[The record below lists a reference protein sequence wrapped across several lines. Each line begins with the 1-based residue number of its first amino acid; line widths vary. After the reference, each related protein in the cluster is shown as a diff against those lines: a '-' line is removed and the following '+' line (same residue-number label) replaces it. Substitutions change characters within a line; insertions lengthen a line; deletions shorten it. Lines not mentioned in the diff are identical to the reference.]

1 MKIRRNCNK
10 LFALVFVFILA
21 ACLIQPAGAE
31 AATNVLKVTN
41 NRYVMVAG
49 RTYKVTNSGAYGF
62 TVSNSK
68 VARITSKGKITPLK
82 TGYVTITAKVA
93 GKKISAAFLCVDANG
108 TVSTQSKLNKLL
120 AASNVKKIT
129 LKNLTKSGTY
139 TIAGGNYTSKRLNVV
154 APLSDVTVNGNFK
167 SIDIADTTAGL
178 NSTSQAEP
186 GTITGKAYL
195 NGNIGNLTVNSS
207 KMLVIIAGTVNA
219 AVISSDSVNVAE
231 KGAATFTGSSSGT
244 VTAEAGS
251 TVHVASGITVKA
263 EGAASIDVTAAAV
276 KAGANVIIEE
286 GAEPTIRVAADA
298 ASSLPVTLA
307 NGNSTSVQP
316 GQTYQNSGS
325 NGSTGTVTAVTTA
338 TPSLSVNSSLYGS
351 VFTYGKSTL
360 KYMLNSDIAYTA
372 SSKAV
377 LSLALSDGTAV
388 DDAKIDSSNAKVE
401 LTTGDGYYP
410 SEYSFKATALSGKW
424 SNGSYV
430 YTLSKGDL
438 ELNTA
443 LYTLTDKNSGR
454 EWSCLGG
461 DGHGNYHFNLKV
473 SGIQYNGITVAA
485 QIIPLH
491 IYVFGYNYTS
501 DANSL
506 YGTAGTQPITPVQQT
521 LRKNTGRSAAQD
533 TTPVWT
539 WVGYGEEPVLCDQK
553 EDDFY
558 ITWPST
564 QNASSL
570 TSDKVKITLKS
581 EYGDQRVLT
590 PGSDYYVYSSEKE
603 TQLALTFINWAFIP
617 VYDTMTIEVSLN
629 SQSYTKTYSI
639 ASVYVYEAQQGG
651 GGTTVDG
658 TVTAFSFYGLANL
671 TSWNQLM
678 SKAIYVLSYANSGT
692 TYYYAED
699 AQGTASVTT
708 DITAARQFDASG
720 SSDRNQQLIGNTLYV
735 TNRSDVQ
742 TVEKTVSGNTVTFT
756 KTYPGRGSAIS
767 SGGGLLSPSACD
779 QTLKAL
785 PGYVIPWD
793 TTNWIT
799 NEKWAWQASVA
810 EGWTGITV
818 SPYVGKF
825 EYTIA
830 KGSTQ
835 QFTASLN
842 GVSDPVTWAIAGKVS
857 EGTSVDQNGLVTVAA
872 GETNTSFAVYV
883 TDAAGNLGSVFIK
896 VQ

>member
-1 MKIRRNCNK
+1 
-10 LFALVFVFILA
+10 
-21 ACLIQPAGAE
+21 
-31 AATNVLKVTN
+31 
-41 NRYVMVAG
+41 
-49 RTYKVTNSGAYGF
+49 
-62 TVSNSK
+62 
-68 VARITSKGKITPLK
+68 
-82 TGYVTITAKVA
+82 
-93 GKKISAAFLCVDANG
+93 
-108 TVSTQSKLNKLL
+108 
-120 AASNVKKIT
+120 
-129 LKNLTKSGTY
+129 
-139 TIAGGNYTSKRLNVV
+139 
-154 APLSDVTVNGNFK
+154 
-167 SIDIADTTAGL
+167 
-178 NSTSQAEP
+178 
-186 GTITGKAYL
+186 
-195 NGNIGNLTVNSS
+195 
-207 KMLVIIAGTVNA
+207 
-219 AVISSDSVNVAE
+219 
-231 KGAATFTGSSSGT
+231 
-244 VTAEAGS
+244 
-251 TVHVASGITVKA
+251 
-263 EGAASIDVTAAAV
+263 
-276 KAGANVIIEE
+276 
-286 GAEPTIRVAADA
+286 
-298 ASSLPVTLA
+298 
-307 NGNSTSVQP
+307 
-316 GQTYQNSGS
+316 
-325 NGSTGTVTAVTTA
+325 
-338 TPSLSVNSSLYGS
+338 
-351 VFTYGKSTL
+351 
-360 KYMLNSDIAYTA
+360 
-372 SSKAV
+372 
-377 LSLALSDGTAV
+377 
-388 DDAKIDSSNAKVE
+388 
-401 LTTGDGYYP
+401 
-410 SEYSFKATALSGKW
+410 
-424 SNGSYV
+424 
-430 YTLSKGDL
+430 
-438 ELNTA
+438 
-443 LYTLTDKNSGR
+443 
-454 EWSCLGG
+454 
-461 DGHGNYHFNLKV
+461 
-473 SGIQYNGITVAA
+473 
-485 QIIPLH
+485 
-491 IYVFGYNYTS
+491 
-501 DANSL
+501 
-506 YGTAGTQPITPVQQT
+506 
-521 LRKNTGRSAAQD
+521 
-533 TTPVWT
+533 
-539 WVGYGEEPVLCDQK
+539 
-553 EDDFY
+553 
-558 ITWPST
+558 
-564 QNASSL
+564 
-570 TSDKVKITLKS
+570 
-581 EYGDQRVLT
+581 
-590 PGSDYYVYSSEKE
+590 
-603 TQLALTFINWAFIP
+603 
-617 VYDTMTIEVSLN
+617 MTIEVSLN